1 MKRVGEPLEVWNG
14 PCIEVEIGER
24 VGNEED
30 YDY

>member
-1 MKRVGEPLEVWNG
+1 MLGEPLEVRNG
-14 PCIEVEIGER
+14 PCIGGMEKGER